1 MKVLRVRFKA
11 LQHMRDV
18 KRRFRS
24 ICGVYASKKEA
35 LMKKFEAIYVY
46 ANQRYHED
54 TGNSFYQGLAGKAQT
69 LSIQLDSA
77 VVFEEPELL
86 AIGKKTIDSWFTQN
100 MDMQLYK
107 RYFYELFRQQKH
119 VLSKEEEAI
128 LADVSDMSA
137 DVSNIFCYV

>member
-1 MKVLRVRFKA
+1 MQISVITRT
-11 LQHMRDV
+11 QET
-18 KRRFRS
+18 
-24 ICGVYASKKEA
+24 C
-35 LMKKFEAIYVY
+35 
-46 ANQRYHED
+46 
-54 TGNSFYQGLAGKAQT
+54 FYQGLAGKAQS

-128 LADVSDMSA
+128 LADVSDM
-137 DVSNIFCYV
+137 ICRCIQYFFYV